1 MAPNPRRVHSSD
13 EGEES
18 STAPAAPT
26 TLAIFD
32 LLPDIMVDSSQ
43 PPLHQPSPPDVGQ
56 SPQGTTS
63 APSAPALYDLLP
75 DGMMEGSQP
84 QPPPPAAVKAKLQ
97 SAGGVDTST
106 RLYDMLPFAMEDNS
120 PPPLPIAQSSLATT
134 AKGVTSLAASFKDIT
149 CHELSPNKLLI
160 GSTAEKLPSSSFPLF
175 DVPFRVP
182 STNGLTNY
190 DPESKEGAVLSELL
204 DTQAD
209 DSPSEQGLFVEG
221 VDDVDE
227 DNEVL
232 PASSENADDDG
243 DDDKVEDLKGL
254 KWKLDFL
261 RVELLRVARH
271 CEVLSEEVGNI
282 IRKADD
288 M

>member
-1 MAPNPRRVHSSD
+1 MPPKKRGSRGKFSRTRMAPNPRRVHSSD

-26 TLAIFD
+26 TPAIFD
-32 LLPDIMVDSSQ
+32 LLPEIMVDSSQ
-43 PPLHQPSPPDVGQ
+43 LSLRPPSPPDVGP
-56 SPQGTTS
+56 SPQGATS

-84 QPPPPAAVKAKLQ
+84 QPPPQAAVKAK
-97 SAGGVDTST
+97 SAGVVDTST
-106 RLYDMLPFAMEDNS
+106 RLYDMLPFAMEDDS
-120 PPPLPIAQSSLATT
+120 PPPSPVAQSSLATA

-149 CHELSPNKLLI
+149 FFTGPLS
-160 GSTAEKLPSSSFPLF
+160 
-175 DVPFRVP
+175 
-182 STNGLTNY
+182 
-190 DPESKEGAVLSELL
+190 DPESEEGAVRSE
-204 DTQAD
+204 AD
-209 DSPSEQGLFVEG
+209 ESPSEQGLFAEG

-243 DDDKVEDLKGL
+243 DDDEVGDLKRL
-254 KWKLDFL
+254 KRKLDFL

>member
-1 MAPNPRRVHSSD
+1 MPPKKHGSHGKFSRTCMAPNPRRVHSSD

-26 TLAIFD
+26 TPAIFN
-32 LLPDIMVDSSQ
+32 LLPDIMVDAPSCHCISH
-43 PPLHQPSPPDVGQ
+43 LHRTSDNLH
-56 SPQGTTS
+56 S

-106 RLYDMLPFAMEDNS
+106 HLYDMLPFAMEDDS
-120 PPPLPIAQSSLATT
+120 PPPLPIAQSSLAT
-134 AKGVTSLAASFKDIT
+134 AVKGVTSLAASFKDIT
-149 CHELSPNKLLI
+149 FFTGPLS
-160 GSTAEKLPSSSFPLF
+160 
-175 DVPFRVP
+175 
-182 STNGLTNY
+182 
-190 DPESKEGAVLSELL
+190 DPESEEGAVMSELL

-209 DSPSEQGLFVEG
+209 DSPSEQGLFAEG

-243 DDDKVEDLKGL
+243 DDDKVGDLKGL
-254 KWKLDFL
+254 KRKLDFL
-261 RVELLRVARH
+261 HVKLLRVARH

>member
-1 MAPNPRRVHSSD
+1 MPPKKCGSRGKFSRTRMAPNPRRVHSSD
-13 EGEES
+13 KGEES

-26 TLAIFD
+26 TPAIFD
-32 LLPDIMVDSSQ
+32 LLPEIMVDSSQ
-43 PPLHQPSPPDVGQ
+43 LSLRPPSPPDIRP
-56 SPQGTTS
+56 SPQGATS

-84 QPPPPAAVKAKLQ
+84 QPPPQAAVKAK
-97 SAGGVDTST
+97 SAGVVNTST
-106 RLYDMLPFAMEDNS
+106 RLYDMLPFAMEDDS
-120 PPPLPIAQSSLATT
+120 PPPSPVAQSSLATA

-149 CHELSPNKLLI
+149 FFTGPLS
-160 GSTAEKLPSSSFPLF
+160 
-175 DVPFRVP
+175 
-182 STNGLTNY
+182 
-190 DPESKEGAVLSELL
+190 DPESEEGAVRSK
-204 DTQAD
+204 
-209 DSPSEQGLFVEG
+209 GLFVEG

-243 DDDKVEDLKGL
+243 DDDEVGDLKRL
-254 KWKLDFL
+254 KRKLDFL
-261 RVELLRVARH
+261 RVKLLRVARH
-271 CEVLSEEVGNI
+271 YEVLSEEVGNI

>member
-1 MAPNPRRVHSSD
+1 MPPKKRGSRGKFSRTRMAPNPRRVHSSD

-26 TLAIFD
+26 TPAIFD
-32 LLPDIMVDSSQ
+32 LLPEIMVDSSQ
-43 PPLHQPSPPDVGQ
+43 LTLRPPSPPDVGP
-56 SPQGTTS
+56 SPQGATS

-84 QPPPPAAVKAKLQ
+84 QPPLPATVKAKLQ
-97 SAGGVDTST
+97 SAGGVNAST
-106 RLYDMLPFAMEDNS
+106 CLYNMLPFAMEDDS
-120 PPPLPIAQSSLATT
+120 PPPSPIAQSSLATA

-149 CHELSPNKLLI
+149 FFTGPLS
-160 GSTAEKLPSSSFPLF
+160 
-175 DVPFRVP
+175 
-182 STNGLTNY
+182 
-190 DPESKEGAVLSELL
+190 DPESEEGAVMSE
-204 DTQAD
+204 AD
-209 DSPSEQGLFVEG
+209 ESPSEQGLFAEG

-227 DNEVL
+227 DNDVL

-243 DDDKVEDLKGL
+243 DDDKVSDLKRL
-254 KWKLDFL
+254 KRKLDFL
-261 RVELLRVARH
+261 HVELLRVARH

>member
-1 MAPNPRRVHSSD
+1 MPPKKCGSRGKFSRTRMAPNPRRVHSSD

-26 TLAIFD
+26 TPAIFD
-32 LLPDIMVDSSQ
+32 LLPEIMVDSSQ
-43 PPLHQPSPPDVGQ
+43 LSLRPPSPPDVGP
-56 SPQGTTS
+56 SPQGATS

-84 QPPPPAAVKAKLQ
+84 QPPPQAAVKAK
-97 SAGGVDTST
+97 SAGVVDTST
-106 RLYDMLPFAMEDNS
+106 CLYDMLPFAMKDDS
-120 PPPLPIAQSSLATT
+120 PPPSPIAQSSLATA

-149 CHELSPNKLLI
+149 FFTGPLS
-160 GSTAEKLPSSSFPLF
+160 
-175 DVPFRVP
+175 
-182 STNGLTNY
+182 
-190 DPESKEGAVLSELL
+190 DPESEEGAVRSELL

-209 DSPSEQGLFVEG
+209 ESPSEQGLFAEG

-243 DDDKVEDLKGL
+243 DDDEVGDLKRL
-254 KWKLDFL
+254 KRKLDFL